1 MMNLDHIGKYRVVG
15 TIGKGAMGEVYKAK
29 DPLLNRYV
37 AIKTIAPALAA
48 EPDFRRRFQREAQS
62 AAQLNHPNIVTVFD
76 FGEEDGLTYMAMELL
91 EGRDLKD
98 LVRSRDTHLGEKLA
112 IMEQLCD
119 GLGFAHAKG
128 IVHRD
133 LKPGNIHDQ
142 PNGQVKI
149 LDFGLARL
157 GDSDITR
164 TGTVMGTP
172 NYMSPEQIRGQKVDA
187 RSDVFSLGAVF
198 YELLSHHRPF
208 EADSAHDVRFRIVEQ
223 APEPIRKWAPDTP
236 PALAG
241 VVDRALA
248 KDPSRRFADAGE
260 MGRALAAARSAI
272 EGDTLAGPRPA
283 ATDRTLLQGGDAT
296 VVQPPGPGPAYGAV
310 RGATALAPART
321 PAGARQGHLPRTVR
335 PDPTVAGG
343 EMTHAPASAGPARA
357 LVLGGAAVLAV
368 TVAVGVVW
376 LRSRTPVPGAAPASA
391 GPDQAGIM
399 TDVLVTNQV
408 ELARADLADRDFASA
423 GRRAEEALKLNP
435 GSVDAREVL
444 DQARQAQRR
453 IEEGVAQARAA
464 FGRRDVAGASEA
476 LGRVMALAPRHPV
489 VAELSAALKQHLR
502 PQAEDSRR
510 QAESARRAAEAAGAV
525 SSTGFGL
532 GGQLAAEAGALYR
545 QQDYANAAQKY
556 LESRNAFERAKR
568 DADQASAVAAHPSP
582 SARPPVGTAAA
593 GVAAAPASA
602 VPTPFAAP
610 TSTPVPSPTAA
621 AAPAAPPTAAPVPSP
636 SATLPAPPGASAD
649 GADAAV
655 RRVIAEYGRAIS
667 SQDLALFR
675 SLKPDLTAD
684 EEKRLREAFK
694 VIKSQ
699 QVGITVDSVSIDGD
713 RATVRVTR
721 QDVVNG
727 RPMKPAPQT
736 FRLARTGGSWFIQAI
751 GQ

>member
-1 MMNLDHIGKYRVVG
+1 
-15 TIGKGAMGEVYKAK
+15 
-29 DPLLNRYV
+29 
-37 AIKTIAPALAA
+37 
-48 EPDFRRRFQREAQS
+48 
-62 AAQLNHPNIVTVFD
+62 
-76 FGEEDGLTYMAMELL
+76 
-91 EGRDLKD
+91 
-98 LVRSRDTHLGEKLA
+98 
-112 IMEQLCD
+112 
-119 GLGFAHAKG
+119 
-128 IVHRD
+128 
-133 LKPGNIHDQ
+133 
-142 PNGQVKI
+142 
-149 LDFGLARL
+149 
-157 GDSDITR
+157 
-164 TGTVMGTP
+164 
-172 NYMSPEQIRGQKVDA
+172 
-187 RSDVFSLGAVF
+187 
-198 YELLSHHRPF
+198 
-208 EADSAHDVRFRIVEQ
+208 
-223 APEPIRKWAPDTP
+223 
-236 PALAG
+236 
-241 VVDRALA
+241 
-248 KDPSRRFADAGE
+248 
-260 MGRALAAARSAI
+260 
-272 EGDTLAGPRPA
+272 
-283 ATDRTLLQGGDAT
+283 
-296 VVQPPGPGPAYGAV
+296 
-310 RGATALAPART
+310 
-321 PAGARQGHLPRTVR
+321 
-335 PDPTVAGG
+335 
-343 EMTHAPASAGPARA
+343 
-357 LVLGGAAVLAV
+357 
-368 TVAVGVVW
+368 
-376 LRSRTPVPGAAPASA
+376 
-391 GPDQAGIM
+391 M